1 MRELKRIL
9 EPHIESLLVELGCDS
24 LPWKDML
31 TTARESDQGDL
42 ALPCFPFAKI
52 LQKPPVEIAER
63 LATQFEGIKSQNT
76 DLAESLLFVK
86 AINGYLNFMAKPA
99 WVAGLVLKSNSSRRF
114 GRGEDT
120 GHKVLIEHTSAN
132 PNGPF
137 HVGRARNAIL
147 GDTLVRLHKLHGNQ
161 VNAEYYV
168 DDMGKQVGIL
178 SWALDNL
185 SSEQVEDILDSA
197 GREKADPRWADKADH
212 KSVRWYQAANLL
224 KDTDPD
230 IDSQVGELVRLSEE
244 GHEGVLDS
252 FNRAYQPVL
261 DGMLD
266 TLSRLAIEYDTF
278 TRESKFVIDGS
289 VLQVMKQLESSELH
303 GLAENGA
310 HFLELESRGI
320 KGKSTKFFF
329 RRGDGSSLYAT
340 RDVAYHQW
348 KWKQCD
354 RLINVLGEDHKL
366 QSKQVSIAL
375 EELGSKSPEVAF
387 YAFIKLPE
395 GKMSTRKANVVFMD
409 DLLDE
414 AEERA
419 FIAVKE
425 LRGDELDDERMR
437 SIATAVGS
445 SAVRFNIIKVAPEKG
460 FTFRWED
467 ALSFEGDS
475 APFLM
480 YSHTRT
486 CSIIRKVASEGHDV
500 EKLVEQAIEEEVW
513 TEIPDSESLI
523 SLVRVLGRHLEVLE
537 KSILSHSP
545 HLFAKHLLL
554 LASSF
559 NGFYR
564 DRPVIKD
571 GKVSL
576 LDLLLTQVCRSHL
589 ANGCSALGIVPIEE
603 M

>member
-1 MRELKRIL
+1 MRELKGIL
-9 EPHIESLLVELGCDS
+9 EPYLEELIIEMGCDS

-31 TTARESDQGDL
+31 AAAREPDQGDL

-52 LQKPPVEIAER
+52 LQKPPKDIAEE
-63 LATQFEGIKSQNT
+63 LARKIDNLKSQDT
-76 DLAESLLFVK
+76 DLASALLFVK
-86 AINGYLNFMAKPA
+86 ATNGYLNFMAKPS
-99 WVAGLVLKSNSSRRF
+99 WVADLVLNSNDSRRL
-114 GRGEDT
+114 GRGVPTEQ
-120 GHKVLIEHTSAN
+120 KVLIEHTSAN

-147 GDTLVRLHKLHGNQ
+147 GDTLVRLHTLYGNR

-178 SWALDNL
+178 SWALENL
-185 SSEQVEDILDSA
+185 SAQEVEEILDA
-197 GREKADPRWADKADH
+197 EGREKADPKWAEKADH
-212 KSVRWYQAANLL
+212 RSVRWYQAANVL
-224 KDTDPD
+224 KEKNPEV
-230 IDSQVGELVRLSEE
+230 DSEVGELVRLSEE
-244 GHEGVLDS
+244 GDEAVLAS
-252 FNRAYQPVL
+252 FNKAYQPVL
-261 DGMLD
+261 DGMLE
-266 TLSRLAIEYDTF
+266 TLSRLGIEYDTF
-278 TRESKFVIDGS
+278 TPESRFVIDGS
-289 VLQVMKQLESSELH
+289 VLQVMTQLEKSELH
-303 GLAENGA
+303 GQAENGA
-310 HFLELESRGI
+310 HYLELESRGI

-348 KWKQCD
+348 KWNQCD

-375 EELGSKSPEVAF
+375 EELGSKSPEVVF

-419 FIAVKE
+419 YLAVKD
-425 LRGDELDDERMR
+425 LRGDELEEEKMR
-437 SIATAVGS
+437 SIAKAVGA
-445 SAVRFNIIKVAPEKG
+445 SAVRFNIITVAPEKG

-480 YSHTRT
+480 YSHTRA
-486 CSIIRKVASEGHDV
+486 CSIRRKVVSEGYDV
-500 EKLVEQAIEEEVW
+500 EELIARALCEEVW
-513 TEIPDSESLI
+513 KTIPQSESLI
-523 SLVRVLGRHLEVLE
+523 HLLRVLGRHIEVLE
-537 KSILSHSP
+537 KSVISHRP
-545 HLFAKHLLL
+545 HMFAFHLLQ
-554 LASSF
+554 LASAF

-564 DRPVIKD
+564 DRPVFKD
-571 GKVSL
+571 GEVSH
-576 LDLLLTQVCRSHL
+576 LDLLLTEVCRNHL
-589 ANGCSALGIVPIEE
+589 ANGCHALGIVNLEE